1 MSRPKQLEG
10 AADEVQKHLTKAALC
25 AMRAVALGI
34 GDRTEE
40 EIKAAFSETSQS
52 APLWAHA
59 ATRIATSALKAEG
72 NVGTV
77 NNTLNLIIAGRE
89 KSNEAWLERAD
100 EFKAVAAER
109 RKALAIEAKAKP

>member
-1 MSRPKQLEG
+1 MSRPKQPD
-10 AADEVQKHLTKAALC
+10 ADEAQRHLTKAAVC

-34 GDRTEE
+34 GERSED
-40 EIKAAFSETSQS
+40 EIKAAFDTNSKE

-59 ATRIATSALKAEG
+59 ATRIASYALKAEG
-72 NVGTV
+72 NQGTV

-100 EFKAVAAER
+100 EFKAVASER
-109 RKALAIEAKAKP
+109 RKALAIEAMAKETK